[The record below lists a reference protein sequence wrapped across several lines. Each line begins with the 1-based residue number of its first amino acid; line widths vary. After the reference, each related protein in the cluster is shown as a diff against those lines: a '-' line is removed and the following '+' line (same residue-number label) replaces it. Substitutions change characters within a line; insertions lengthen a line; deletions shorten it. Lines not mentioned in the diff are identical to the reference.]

1 MKILMVFPLWQ
12 CFYSLGHFRCLA
24 EDVGDVAFVKNDTV
38 WENTNGR

>member
-1 MKILMVFPLWQ
+1 M
-12 CFYSLGHFRCLA
+12 FYSLEQFRCLA